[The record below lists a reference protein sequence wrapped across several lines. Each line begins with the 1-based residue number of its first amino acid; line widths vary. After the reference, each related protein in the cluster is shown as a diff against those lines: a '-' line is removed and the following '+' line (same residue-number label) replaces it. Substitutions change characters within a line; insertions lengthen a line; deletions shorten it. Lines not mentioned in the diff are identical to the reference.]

1 MHKLSLAN
9 RVADTEIGGGA
20 HTATD
25 DERHL
30 YLRRANDSPPAY
42 RVKYDGV
49 EVGSVSET
57 SNHVSRLTYWRW
69 GVDTCR

>member
-1 MHKLSLAN
+1 M
-9 RVADTEIGGGA
+9 
-20 HTATD
+20 D

-49 EVGSVSET
+49 EVGSI
-57 SNHVSRLTYWRW
+57 
-69 GVDTCR
+69 

>member
-1 MHKLSLAN
+1 M
-9 RVADTEIGGGA
+9 R
-20 HTATD
+20 ATMD

-49 EVGSVSET
+49 EVGSI
-57 SNHVSRLTYWRW
+57 
-69 GVDTCR
+69 

>member
-25 DERHL
+25 
-30 YLRRANDSPPAY
+30 LRRANDSPPAY